1 MAAHYS
7 VLAWKFH
14 GPEAYSPWGSKE
26 LDTTERT
33 RSAAGSE
40 ELSDLP
46 STPGLEL
53 ILPSWLALQS
63 FYLCSHSLPVGEMLL
78 RADGQR

>member
-33 RSAAGSE
+33 HGAAGSE
-40 ELSDLP
+40 GLSDLP
-46 STPGLEL
+46 SSRARVEPSLVASTAV
-53 ILPSWLALQS
+53 ILSVQS
-63 FYLCSHSLPVGEMLL
+63 FPFWG
-78 RADGQR
+78 